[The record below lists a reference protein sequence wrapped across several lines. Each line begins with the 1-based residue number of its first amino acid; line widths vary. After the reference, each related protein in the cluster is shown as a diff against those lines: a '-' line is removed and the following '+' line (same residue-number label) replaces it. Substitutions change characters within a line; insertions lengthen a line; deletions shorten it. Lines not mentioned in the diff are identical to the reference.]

1 MDYKDA
7 AKLIAAVLLCQLAGI
22 IGAVFTTPSIPTWYA
37 TLIKPAFTPPSWIF
51 GPAWITLYA
60 LMGIALYLVWKKR
73 EEGADIK
80 KALSIFGIQ
89 LVLNTLWS
97 ILFFGLHSPLY
108 GLACIIAL
116 WAAIVVSILLFYK
129 ISHAAAILLI
139 PYLLWVSFATI
150 LNFHIWQL
158 N

>member
-1 MDYKDA
+1 MDYKNA
-7 AKLIAAVLLCQLAGI
+7 AKLVAAVLLCQLAGI
-22 IGAVFTTPSIPTWYA
+22 LGAVFTTPSIPTWYA

-60 LMGIALYLVWKKR
+60 LMGIALYLVWRKG

-116 WAAIVVSILLFYK
+116 WAAIAVSIFLFYK
-129 ISHAAAILLI
+129 ISRAAAILLI